1 MNTPLKTPFQFP
13 NGEKILSLIPQIVST
28 KHAAD
33 VHGNPLAVEIYGFD
47 PAKVLKELSKDEF
60 VTFMIYTLEY
70 KALFLEQESEIRER
84 AYLDKYDGKPPYDP
98 NGYGVIL
105 QHCIIRDFNGF
116 HVSNAPKCKKV
127 LDLIL
132 PIALDN
138 YPEMMFKSHM
148 INMPFGFTTA
158 FKMVSVF
165 LDPRYCFELIYE
177 LMVNVFLE
185 PRRRSP

>member
-70 KALFLEQESEIRER
+70 KALFLEQESEMRER

-165 LDPRYCFELIYE
+165 LDPRYCFELMYQ
-177 LMVNVFLE
+177 LMVNVFLG
-185 PRRRSP
+185 PKRRSP